1 MYPDLYP
8 GAYSFVHVRQNFESI
23 IAPTVVDGNS
33 LNFFYSLF
41 NDQAIMYFVG
51 ACVTALACIY
61 SMVTIP
67 CGWKGQWARHGDF
80 FITFISLCF
89 QVALTVM
96 SCINMLVSQWNFD
109 STISNAT
116 ELATL
121 QQLVII
127 VGTGGFAMM
136 IPSLGFLLF

>member
-1 MYPDLYP
+1 MYPDHYL
-8 GAYSFVHVRQNFESI
+8 GAGSFVYIRENFLTLV
-23 IAPTVVDGNS
+23 APTTYDTDT

-51 ACVTALACIY
+51 ASVTALACIY
-61 SMVTIP
+61 SLITIP

-96 SCINMLVSQWNFD
+96 SCINVLVSQWNYTSLIANTDEFAD
-109 STISNAT
+109 
-116 ELATL
+116 L